1 MKNKFI
7 KKSLIIFQ
15 LVILFV
21 SAIFFQIAAQE
32 NASGNS
38 AEKIE
43 IFEQVW
49 SLINEKYYDADF
61 NGVDWKTVGDRYRPL
76 IEKSESDEEFYAL
89 LDKMAG
95 ELRDSHTRVFSPKR
109 REDRKNRK
117 SAGIG
122 ISLGNI
128 ENEFV
133 VTEIV
138 SGSEAAQSGVKT
150 GMIVKVI
157 DGQPAAEAFEKA
169 LAEIGASSSE
179 RALQLRALSKLLAGK
194 SGTSLK
200 LGLVDFDGKEF
211 EIELMRREYSNAP
224 QFVEKLLP
232 SGLIYAKFGSFNEN
246 AAKQLEKSLRKNKNA
261 NGLILDLR
269 GNGGGDGDAGLRVAG
284 YFLNEQLP
292 VARIV
297 TRDGKPPLPQ
307 IPMQLEAGRKGKQIY
322 SKPLIILIDEKTAS
336 VSELITDALQS
347 YYRAYVIGTQTCGC
361 VLAFLDYKEIK
372 GGGDLSLS
380 EFGFVTAKGQ
390 TLEGRGV
397 TPDRTI
403 SPRLEDLRN
412 GRDAALEEAEK
423 FLTKLA
429 KK

>member
-1 MKNKFI
+1 MKNKVI
-7 KKSLIIFQ
+7 KNRLIIFQ
-15 LVILFV
+15 LIILFV
-21 SAIFFQIAAQE
+21 SAVFIQVGAQE
-32 NASGNS
+32 SALKNS

-49 SLINEKYYDADF
+49 SVINEKYYDADF
-61 NGVDWKTVGDRYRPL
+61 HGVDWKTVGKRYRPM
-76 IEKSESDEEFYAL
+76 IENAETEEEFYAL

-95 ELRDSHTRVFSPKR
+95 ELRDSHTRVFSPKG
-109 REDRKNRK
+109 RENRKNRK

-122 ISLGNI
+122 ITLGKI

-133 VTEIV
+133 VTEIAA
-138 SGSEAAQSGVKT
+138 GSEAARAGVKP
-150 GMIVKVI
+150 GMIVKII
-157 DGQPAAEAFEKA
+157 DGQPAAKAFEKA
-169 LAEIGASSSE
+169 QAEVGASSSE
-179 RALQLRALSKLLAGK
+179 RALQSRALSKILAGK
-194 SGTSLK
+194 PDSVLK
-200 LGLVDFDGKEF
+200 LGLSDFNGKDF
-211 EIELMRREYSNAP
+211 EVELTRREFSNAP
-224 QFVEKLLP
+224 QFVERLLP
-232 SGLIYAKFGSFNEN
+232 SGLIYVKFGSFSEN
-246 AAKQLEKSLRKNKNA
+246 SANQLEIALRKNKNA

-284 YFLNEQLP
+284 YFFNDRIP
-292 VARIV
+292 VARLV
-297 TRDGKPPLPQ
+297 TRTGKPPIPE
-307 IPMQLEAGRKGKQIY
+307 IPMKLEAGRKGKQIY
-322 SKPLIILIDEKTAS
+322 SKPVIILIDEKTAS
-336 VSELITDALQS
+336 VSELVTDALQS

-397 TPDRTI
+397 VPDRII

-412 GRDAALEEAEK
+412 GRDAALEEAEN
-423 FLTKLA
+423 FLTRLA

>member
-1 MKNKFI
+1 MKNVI
-7 KKSLIIFQ
+7 KTRSFIIFQ
-15 LVILFV
+15 LIILLA
-21 SAIFFQIAAQE
+21 SAVFNQVGAQE
-32 NASGNS
+32 STLKNS

-49 SLINEKYYDADF
+49 SIINEKYYDADF
-61 NGVDWKTVGDRYRPL
+61 HGVDWKIVGDRYRPM
-76 IEKSESDEEFYAL
+76 IEKASSDEEFYAL

-95 ELRDSHTRVFSPKR
+95 ELRDSHTRVFSPKG
-109 REDRKNRK
+109 RENRKNRK
-117 SAGIG
+117 FAGVG
-122 ISLGNI
+122 ISLGKI

-133 VTEIV
+133 VTEILP
-138 SGSEAAQSGVKT
+138 GSDAAQAGVKT
-150 GMIVKVI
+150 GMIVKVL
-157 DGQPAAEAFEKA
+157 DGQPVAKAFEKA
-169 LAEIGASSSE
+169 QAEIGSSSSE
-179 RALQLRALSKLLAGK
+179 RALQLRVLSKLLAGK
-194 SGTSLK
+194 PDSSLK
-200 LGLVDFDGKEF
+200 LGLTDFNGKEF
-211 EIELMRREYSNAP
+211 EIELTRREYSNAP

-232 SGLIYAKFGSFNEN
+232 SGLIYVKFGSFNEN
-246 AAKQLEKSLRKNKNA
+246 SAKQLEKSLRNNKNA

-284 YFLNEQLP
+284 YFFNDQIP
-292 VARIV
+292 VARLV
-297 TRDGKPPLPQ
+297 TRTGKPPIPE
-307 IPMQLEAGRKGKQIY
+307 IPMELEAGRKGKQIY
-322 SKPLIILIDEKTAS
+322 SKPVIILIDEKTAS

-397 TPDRTI
+397 TPDRII
-403 SPRLEDLRN
+403 SPRLENLRN
-412 GRDAALEEAEK
+412 GRDAALEEAEI
-423 FLTKLA
+423 FLTRLA